1 MTNKGTNRL
10 MNRRTEHHTPRSRF
24 PLGCSHGAVPDSRCS
39 CGSGNR
45 SHAAHTTLFVRLI
58 TPRRKHH
65 LRAQRQPQTCT
76 TLRCPPDMPH
86 HRPHDRPPAAATT
99 LVSRHTT
106 LVSLC
111 VDAELF
117 NRNPPRPEW
126 RTASRSRPGPS
137 ALSTERWRQN
147 RILHGYQDRLDS
159 ISPSVQKSTMRTFR
173 EAPSPHGVQL

>member
-1 MTNKGTNRL
+1 MISRKLRL
-10 MNRRTEHHTPRSRF
+10 IITRIMIRVVITKWIGYSLASSTHYSLRAAHHT
-24 PLGCSHGAVPDSRCS
+24 
-39 CGSGNR
+39 
-45 SHAAHTTLFVRLI
+45 TTQISL
-58 TPRRKHH
+58 KYH
-65 LRAQRQPQTCT
+65 LRAPTPDPN
-76 TLRCPPDMPH
+76 LYYPDMPH
-86 HRPHDRPPAAATT
+86 HRPHDRPPLEAAAATT
-99 LVSRHTT
+99 LVSRHAT
-106 LVSLC
+106 LVSLR

-117 NRNPPRPEW
+117 NPPRPEW